1 MHLEYRWE
9 RGNEYW
15 STLDR
20 QGAATGKE
28 KVKFCRN
35 KKYTNCAQIW
45 NILRIDMSVKELYK
59 LA

>member
-1 MHLEYRWE
+1 ME
-9 RGNEYW
+9 

-20 QGAATGKE
+20 QGAATVTGKE

-45 NILRIDMSVKELYK
+45 NILRIEMSVKELHK

>member
-1 MHLEYRWE
+1 ME
-9 RGNEYW
+9 

-20 QGAATGKE
+20 QDTATGKG

-45 NILRIDMSVKELYK
+45 NILRIEMSVKELYK

>member
-1 MHLEYRWE
+1 ME
-9 RGNEYW
+9 

-20 QGAATGKE
+20 QDTATGKG

-45 NILRIDMSVKELYK
+45 NILRIEMSSKELHK
-59 LA
+59 LV